1 MTTGRRDRGAVLAL
15 MRAMA
20 AGPEGLTNAALAQRL
35 DIAQTNI
42 PGRISQ
48 AQRNGHLFRAARKGY
63 PLHWF
68 DTAERAA
75 AWAAMP
81 ALHKPALQSLPT
93 DPARTILAKKQG
105 PAALTKYAA
114 HPTKPGVPAP
124 VHIPDAPQ
132 VSGEVTVPATVVVSR
147 GLSAGYDPRRQCAPG
162 EQPYG
167 AGFAAVGIG
176 RSVTTGQGWG
186 ASA

>member
-1 MTTGRRDRGAVLAL
+1 MITGRRPRDSVLAL

-20 AGPEGLTNAALAQRL
+20 AGPEGLTNAALALRL

-42 PGRISQ
+42 PGRINQ
-48 AQRNGHLFRAARKGY
+48 AQRNGHLFRAERKGY

-81 ALHKPALQSLPT
+81 PLHKPALVAIPT
-93 DPARTILAKKQG
+93 GCAHTVMAKKKG
-105 PAALTKYAA
+105 PAALTSYAA
-114 HPTKPGVPAP
+114 HPTKPATPAP
-124 VHIPDAPQ
+124 VTIADAPL
-132 VSGEVTVPATVVVSR
+132 VSGEVTVPASVVVAK
-147 GLSAGYDPRRQCAPG
+147 GLSAGYDPRIQCAPG
-162 EQPYG
+162 ERPYG

-186 ASA
+186 AGA

>member
-1 MTTGRRDRGAVLAL
+1 MTTGRRDRGEVLAL

-20 AGPEGLTNAALAQRL
+20 ATPNGLTNADLAQRL

-48 AQRNGHLFRAARKGY
+48 AQRNGHLFRAERKGY

-75 AWAAMP
+75 AWAAMAP
-81 ALHKPALQSLPT
+81 LHKPELVAIPT
-93 DPARTILAKKQG
+93 GRAHTVMAKKKG

-114 HPTKPGVPAP
+114 QPTKPGVPAP
-124 VHIPDAPQ
+124 VNIPETPQ
-132 VSGEVTVPATVVVSR
+132 VAGQATTPASVVVAK
-147 GLSAGYDPRRQCAPG
+147 GLSAGFDPRFQCGPG
-162 EQPYG
+162 EKPFG
-167 AGFAAVGIG
+167 AGFAAAGVG

>member
-1 MTTGRRDRGAVLAL
+1 MIGRRDRGAVLAL

-20 AGPEGLTNAALAQRL
+20 AGPEGLTNADLARRL

-42 PGRISQ
+42 PGRINQ
-48 AQRNGHLFRAARKGY
+48 AQRNGHLFRADRKGY

-68 DTAERAA
+68 DTAERAR
-75 AWAAMP
+75 AWANLP
-81 ALHKPALQSLPT
+81 PLHKPELAALPT
-93 DPARTILAKKQG
+93 DPVGTILAKKKG

-114 HPTKPGVPAP
+114 HPTKRGMPAP
-124 VHIPDAPQ
+124 VTIPDTPQ
-132 VSGEVTVPATVVVSR
+132 VSGPVTVPAWVVKSE
-147 GLSAGYDPRRQCAPG
+147 GLSAGYDPRFQCGPN

>member
-1 MTTGRRDRGAVLAL
+1 MTTGRRDRGDVLAL
-15 MRAMA
+15 MRAMSA
-20 AGPEGLTNAALAQRL
+20 TPEGLTNAALAQRL

-42 PGRISQ
+42 PGRINQ
-48 AQRNGHLFRAARKGY
+48 AQRNGHLFRAARPGY

-68 DTAERAA
+68 DTPERAA

-81 ALHKPALQSLPT
+81 PLHKPGLVAIPT
-93 DPARTILAKKQG
+93 GRAHTVMAKKKG

-114 HPTKPGVPAP
+114 YPTKPGMPAP
-124 VHIPDAPQ
+124 VHIPDTPQ
-132 VSGEVTVPATVVVSR
+132 VSGEATVPASVVMAK
-147 GLSAGYDPRRQCAPG
+147 GLSAGYDPRVQCAPG

-167 AGFAAVGIG
+167 AGFAAVGVG
-176 RSVTTGQGWG
+176 RSITTGQGWG